1 MQIYKIPVL
10 GEHPSTRGNLADLE
24 RVTSFIRTVSAVE
37 FSLINN
43 YKYTKFYVKRKTF
56 NKYFMKLNRLKEVFN
71 EFGVK
76 NRTLAIILNKSEST
90 ISLWRNNKR
99 QPSLEEFYIIAKLLR
114 INIHELI
121 EISSWENEDSPTY
134 NEISN
139 KNK

>member
-1 MQIYKIPVL
+1 
-10 GEHPSTRGNLADLE
+10 
-24 RVTSFIRTVSAVE
+24 
-37 FSLINN
+37 
-43 YKYTKFYVKRKTF
+43 
-56 NKYFMKLNRLKEVFN
+56 MKLNRLKEVFD

-76 NRTLAIILNKSEST
+76 NRTLAMILNKSEST

-134 NEISN
+134 KEISK

>member
-1 MQIYKIPVL
+1 
-10 GEHPSTRGNLADLE
+10 
-24 RVTSFIRTVSAVE
+24 
-37 FSLINN
+37 
-43 YKYTKFYVKRKTF
+43 
-56 NKYFMKLNRLKEVFN
+56 MKLNRLKEVFD

-99 QPSLEEFYIIAKLLR
+99 QPSLEEFYMIAKLLR

-121 EISSWENEDSPTY
+121 EISSWENEESPTY
-134 NEISN
+134 KEISK

>member
-1 MQIYKIPVL
+1 
-10 GEHPSTRGNLADLE
+10 
-24 RVTSFIRTVSAVE
+24 
-37 FSLINN
+37 
-43 YKYTKFYVKRKTF
+43 
-56 NKYFMKLNRLKEVFN
+56 MKLNRLKEVFD

-121 EISSWENEDSPTY
+121 EISSWENEESPTY
-134 NEISN
+134 MEIS
-139 KNK
+139 KNTKR